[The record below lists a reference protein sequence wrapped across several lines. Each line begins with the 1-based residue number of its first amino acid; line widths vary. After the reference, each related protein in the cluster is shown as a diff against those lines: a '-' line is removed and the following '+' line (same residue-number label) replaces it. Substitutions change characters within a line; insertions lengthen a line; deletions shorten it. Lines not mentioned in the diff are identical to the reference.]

1 MSIPSEILRINI
13 GDVANDGSGDDL
25 RDAFIKVNN
34 NFLYVGTRLG
44 LAVSGANVG
53 VTGESIFKE
62 VVDAQLRFRKIG
74 GGSNIFVET
83 VDDVITANFAPTST
97 LDINGQDIIN
107 AGFNISGAGPIRLLA
122 GGTLSDPNNNYTQL
136 QWATNIETPDLG
148 KNSYVW
154 LDADGVHISTADY
167 TGDDPPANYDNQW
180 WFKNNGGLELP
191 GGGSLVPSPAGI
203 DLVASPGGWAEIASN
218 NGNNYIWVDD
228 TGAYIGVN
236 WNIDPKMTTFGLDG
250 SVTFPGDINTTGNIS
265 AVEVQA
271 VLQGAVFGTV
281 NGNVTGL
288 IRTEPDD
295 TYVDV
300 SALNNGLNTF
310 DFGVINPVYPNSF
323 KDPMAY
329 LLYAL
334 GADMGTFNN
343 PGEYDI
349 DAGSIVS
356 A

>member
-53 VTGESIFKE
+53 ATGESIFKE
-62 VVDAQLRFRKIG
+62 VVDAQLRFRKINASG
-74 GGSNIFVET
+74 NLT
-83 VDDVITANFAPTST
+83 VATEDDVIVLRFDPSSAVDF
-97 LDINGQDIIN
+97 NGQTVSGILDLTA
-107 AGFNISGAGPIRLLA
+107 AGVVSANSVTAASAEFT
-122 GGTLSDPNNNYTQL
+122 TLSG
-136 QWATNIETPDLG
+136 DL
-148 KNSYVW
+148 S
-154 LDADGVHISTADY
+154 
-167 TGDDPPANYDNQW
+167 
-180 WFKNNGGLELP
+180 
-191 GGGSLVPSPAGI
+191 
-203 DLVASPGGWAEIASN
+203 
-218 NGNNYIWVDD
+218 GNV
-228 TGAYIGVN
+228 
-236 WNIDPKMTTFGLDG
+236 
-250 SVTFPGDINTTGNIS
+250 TGNITGDVS
-265 AVEVQA
+265 GNAGTVTNGVYTEGDQTINGTKTFTSEIQGNIQG
-271 VLQGAVFGTV
+271 VLSGSVLGTV

-288 IRTEPDD
+288 IRTESDD